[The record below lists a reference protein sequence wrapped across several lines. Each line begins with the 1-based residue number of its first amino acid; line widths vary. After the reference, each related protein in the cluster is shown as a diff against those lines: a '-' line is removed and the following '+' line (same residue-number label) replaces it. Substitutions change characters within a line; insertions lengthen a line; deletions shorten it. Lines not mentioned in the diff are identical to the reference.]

1 MISFN
6 WAQKVPMW
14 IWTVFLL
21 GVIGSSVALA
31 ADIIRP
37 DVNDFTAEAD
47 GVVYMVETKQS
58 GKKNSHTSYVTHV
71 RFTNSDHQT
80 FEAQS
85 IVNGD
90 WRRHEEGDEV
100 VVRYNPR
107 DPEAGCLI
115 KGDED
120 KLGGFDAFIDGC
132 RYGGLVA
139 LVVSIVALIV
149 VGLRKDEAS
158 IK

>member
-6 WAQKVPMW
+6 WKQEEPVW
-14 IWTVFLL
+14 VWVVFFL
-21 GVIGSSVALA
+21 GVIASSVALV
-31 ADIIRP
+31 ADLIRP

-47 GVVYMVETKQS
+47 GVVYMVETKHS

-71 RFTNSDHQT
+71 RFTDSDHQT

-120 KLGGFDAFIDGC
+120 KLGGFNAFIDGC
-132 RYGGLVA
+132 RYGGLAA
-139 LVVSIVALIV
+139 LVVFMIVFFVTKI
-149 VGLRKDEAS
+149 RH
-158 IK
+158 